1 MTDPL
6 CLTEETQMTARRHA
20 PHLRSSRSTRMIVLV
35 AAATLG
41 VVTVGCGRSS
51 SDKAAT
57 GNTSTG
63 APVVAAS
70 SSAAAGK
77 GDFGDLKAIC
87 GPGSAKG
94 PVSRGVTATQI
105 RIGVLADPGSEAAP
119 GLEQEFFD
127 AGAAFSQWCNAAG
140 GINGR
145 KIVIDKLDAKL
156 FNVGQQMVDACQKDF
171 MLVGG
176 GNALDEPG
184 VKPRLAC
191 KLGSIP
197 GYDVSEA
204 ATNAGLQV
212 KAAPSDV
219 TQYGYGPLRLLLE
232 AYPQAKAAMGVG
244 SSNLASLIPIG
255 KRVAEALKANGGT
268 VTAVQEKPPL
278 IDNYRPYMEQLKSL
292 KTLGLY
298 EFEGQSIAPEIQAM
312 KNISWAPQFIQFTS
326 QFYTPQTVAAAK
338 SLGTYPP
345 SYVGLSHLPFELS
358 DDFPVLA
365 EIKSQLKA
373 AVSSPR
379 FTEYTTEAYSA
390 WTLWAQSATACG
402 SDLTVNC
409 VLEKAGAHTDWTAGG
424 LTPPVSTSPSNTTA
438 NECWLV
444 IKLEATG
451 WVYDKKVTQ
460 PNKGVYNCDPKNV
473 VKVQSF
479 T

>member
-1 MTDPL
+1 
-6 CLTEETQMTARRHA
+6 MTAR
-20 PHLRSSRSTRMIVLV
+20 RMIVLV
-35 AAATLG
+35 AAVTLG
-41 VVTVGCGRSS
+41 VVTVGCGRAS
-51 SDKAAT
+51 SDK
-57 GNTSTG
+57 GGVGTSGTN
-63 APVVAAS
+63 APAVAAS
-70 SSAAAGK
+70 SSAPAGK

-87 GPGSAKG
+87 GPGTPSGA
-94 PVSRGVTATQI
+94 VSRGVTTAAI
-105 RIGVLADPGSEAAP
+105 HIGVLADPGSEAAP

-127 AGAAFSQWCNAAG
+127 AGDAFSKWCNTAG

-156 FNVGQQMVDACQKDF
+156 FNVGQQVVDACQKDF

-212 KAAPSDV
+212 KAAPTEV
-219 TQYGYGPLRLLLE
+219 TQYGYGPLRLLLD
-232 AYPQAKAAMGVG
+232 AYPEAKAAMGVG
-244 SSNLASLIPIG
+244 SSSLASLIPIG
-255 KRVAEALKANGGT
+255 KRVAEAIKSNGGK
-268 VTAVQEKPPL
+268 VTAVQEKPAL
-278 IDNYRPYMEQLKSL
+278 VTNYRPYMEQLKSL
-292 KTLGLY
+292 KTVGLY

-312 KNISWAPQFIQFTS
+312 KDISYSPQFIQFTT

-338 SLGTYPP
+338 SLGTIPP

-358 DDFPVLA
+358 DQFPVLA
-365 EIKSQLKA
+365 EIKAQLTD

-402 SDLTVNC
+402 SNLTVDC
-409 VLEKAGAHTDWTAGG
+409 VLAKAGAHTDWTAGG
-424 LTPPVSTSPSNTTA
+424 LTPPVSTDPSTTTPTD
-438 NECWLV
+438 CWLV

-451 WVYDKKVTQ
+451 WAYDKKVTQ
-460 PNKGVYNCDPKNV
+460 PNKGVYNCDPRNT
-473 VKVQSF
+473 VKVASY

>member
-1 MTDPL
+1 
-6 CLTEETQMTARRHA
+6 MTARRRI
-20 PHLRSSRSTRMIVLV
+20 RSSRSVVLV
-35 AAATLG
+35 AVATLG
-41 VVTVGCGRSS
+41 VVTAGCGRSS
-51 SDKAAT
+51 S
-57 GNTSTG
+57 GSGGSG
-63 APVVAAS
+63 APASASPAVAAS
-70 SSAAAGK
+70 SNAAAGK

-87 GPGSAKG
+87 GPGTASG
-94 PVSRGVTATQI
+94 PAARGLTATEI
-105 RIGVLADPGSEAAP
+105 HIGVLADPGSEAAP

-127 AGAAFSQWCNAAG
+127 AGDAFSKWCNAAG

-145 KIVIDKLDAKL
+145 KIVVDKLDAKL
-156 FNVGQQMVDACQKDF
+156 FNVGQKVVEACQKDF

-176 GNALDEPG
+176 GNALDDPG

-191 KLGSIP
+191 KLGAIP

-219 TQYGYGPLRLLLE
+219 TQYGYGPLRLLLD
-232 AYPQAKAAMGVG
+232 AYPQAGSAMGVG
-244 SSNLASLIPIG
+244 SSSLASLIPIG
-255 KRVAEALKANGGT
+255 KRVEEAIKSGGGK
-268 VTAVQEKPPL
+268 VTAVQEKPAL
-278 IDNYRPYMEQLKSL
+278 VTNYRPYMEQLKSL

-312 KNISWAPQFIQFTS
+312 KDIGWSPQFIQFTS

-365 EIKSQLKA
+365 EIKSQLTA
-373 AVSSPR
+373 AVSNPR

-402 SDLTVNC
+402 SNLTVEC
-409 VLEKAGAHTDWTAGG
+409 VLAKAGAHTDWTAGG
-424 LTPPVSTSPSNTTA
+424 LTPPVSTSPSNTKATD
-438 NECWLV
+438 CWLV

-460 PNKGVYNCDPKNV
+460 PNQGVYNCDPRNT
-473 VKVQSF
+473 VKVQSY